1 MNDEQIK
8 TNVYDTRNESKE
20 DSLWSMVGDFY
31 SKKMRSTAI
40 LVWVWGIIFFV
51 PAVYSTIKF
60 FKTDQTKDLIFYA
73 VIFICCFNGIC
84 LMKVF
89 AWTMIQRLG
98 IKREI
103 KKLKK

>member
-1 MNDEQIK
+1 MNDEQTK
-8 TNVYDTRNESKE
+8 KNVDDTCNESKE

-31 SKKMRSTAI
+31 SKKMRSAAI

-51 PAVYSTIKF
+51 PAVYSAIKF
-60 FKTDQTKDLIFYA
+60 FKTDRTKDLILYA
-73 VIFICCFNGIC
+73 AIFICCFNGIC

-89 AWTMIQRLG
+89 AWLMINRHD

-103 KKLKK
+103 KKLKR